1 MDRQHLCPFA
11 PTPILKPLAQ
21 APIQAPM
28 AKAIRVGD
36 KVTLP
41 SGRAVLVTI
50 EAVRD
55 RPWAAF
61 ETGWVWHVC
70 REHGREG
77 HPLASYYFDPV
88 RRTPLQ
94 LDEADAKA
102 TAAFLNRAKL

>member
-1 MDRQHLCPFA
+1 MP
-11 PTPILKPLAQ
+11 KSV
-21 APIQAPM
+21 
-28 AKAIRVGD
+28 KVGD

-41 SGRAVLVTI
+41 SGRTVLVTI

-55 RPWAAF
+55 RPWAAIK
-61 ETGWVWHVC
+61 TGWLWHVC

-77 HPLASYYFDPV
+77 HPLVSFYFDPV

-102 TAAFLNRAKL
+102 LAAILNRAKV